1 MNPSL
6 VSFCLV
12 FLFGVT
18 LSLLGGLIIK
28 IFAKKAS
35 IGGVQMAFL
44 CRFMIDVAAFSLIYQ
59 VYHSLP
65 SLVGLALGLM
75 SYKNVLVFRVIK
87 ESWQEERKE

>member
-1 MNPSL
+1 
-6 VSFCLV
+6 
-12 FLFGVT
+12 
-18 LSLLGGLIIK
+18 
-28 IFAKKAS
+28 
-35 IGGVQMAFL
+35 MAFF

-87 ESWQEERKE
+87 ESWQEKRKE